1 MKEILI
7 VIGVSFVSIVIFSVI
22 QLRNVETNWEKFVRS
37 QNQLIDERIE
47 AQSRSMN
54 FEIP

>member
-7 VIGVSFVSIVIFSVI
+7 VIGVSFVSIVIFSVL

-37 QNQLIDERIE
+37 QNRLIDQRIE
-47 AQSRSMN
+47 AQSQSMN
-54 FEIP
+54 FESL